1 MKTAVVVTGSAGDIG
16 VAICR
21 RLCHE
26 GFYVIGLDKNSS
38 SDVDLAFQVDIGDSE
53 ELIAIGQRIS
63 GEFAIKS
70 VIHNAA
76 VQYVKKAGE
85 TSLPQWTE
93 ILQVNVVAI
102 DALLSTMLENLS
114 LNRGSVVI
122 IGSVHAR
129 ATTGGLTAYATTKA
143 ALEGWARSAALDLGP
158 NIRVNVVAPGAI
170 DSAKLREG
178 FARWGDESSEA
189 RIEVLKSRTAL
200 GRLGTP
206 ADVAGAVSFLV
217 GDNSLFVTGTTLIV
231 DGGATARLGSE

>member
-1 MKTAVVVTGSAGDIG
+1 MKSAVVVTGSAGDIG

-21 RLCHE
+21 RLRHE

-38 SDVDLAFQVDIGDSE
+38 SEVDLAFQVDIGNSE

-85 TSLPQWTE
+85 TSLPQWSE
-93 ILQVNVVAI
+93 IFQVNVVAI

-122 IGSVHAR
+122 IGSEIGR
-129 ATTGGLTAYATTKA
+129 AH
-143 ALEGWARSAALDLGP
+143 
-158 NIRVNVVAPGAI
+158 V
-170 DSAKLREG
+170 
-178 FARWGDESSEA
+178 
-189 RIEVLKSRTAL
+189 
-200 GRLGTP
+200 
-206 ADVAGAVSFLV
+206 
-217 GDNSLFVTGTTLIV
+217 
-231 DGGATARLGSE
+231 